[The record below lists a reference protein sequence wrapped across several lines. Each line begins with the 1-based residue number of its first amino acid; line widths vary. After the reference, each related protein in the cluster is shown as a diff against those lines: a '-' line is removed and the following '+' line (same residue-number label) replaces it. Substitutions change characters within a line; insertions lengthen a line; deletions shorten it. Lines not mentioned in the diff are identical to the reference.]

1 MSSPRDMLIVIDEM
15 LDHIDYVLAKAQH
28 RSLSEFLPSL
38 RTALAEMRDSVDP
51 V

>member
-1 MSSPRDMLIVIDEM
+1 MSSPRDMLIVIDKM
-15 LDHIDYVLAKAQH
+15 HHIDYVLAKAQH

-38 RTALAEMRDSVDP
+38 RTALAEMRDSADP